1 MGFESSPVLED
12 GLICCSLRGSWRI
25 ARCRGGKLAS
35 VGARRG
41 YQTVARK
48 RFGQGGRT
56 SEERARRHGSVA
68 GYGLV
73 SGRIK
78 GPILTYGLAP
88 DPVSEKTEE
97 PDTDQLAWKDMQEE
111 TPEELLR

>member
-1 MGFESSPVLED
+1 M
-12 GLICCSLRGSWRI
+12 
-25 ARCRGGKLAS
+25 
-35 VGARRG
+35 
-41 YQTVARK
+41 
-48 RFGQGGRT
+48 
-56 SEERARRHGSVA
+56 A